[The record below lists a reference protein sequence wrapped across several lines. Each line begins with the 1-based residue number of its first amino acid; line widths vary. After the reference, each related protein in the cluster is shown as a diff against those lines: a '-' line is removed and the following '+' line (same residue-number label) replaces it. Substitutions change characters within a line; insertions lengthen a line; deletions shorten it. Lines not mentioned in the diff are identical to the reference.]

1 MKEEE
6 YWYWFCNIKDIFI
19 SKQRKLMEKFGT
31 PENVYNA
38 SYESLALVPGITDGD
53 VENIV
58 NSRADREKTL
68 SRIKYEIAHMRST
81 GVDFVYYSHE
91 RYPDRLKLISEPPYI
106 LYYKGSLPDNNTPAA
121 AIVGTSVCTSYGRNI
136 AYKVGKELS
145 MAGVNVI
152 SGMAL
157 GIDSAAQKG
166 AVDAGGHTYSVLG
179 CGVDICYPRQNIDIY
194 TRISESGGI
203 ISEYPIGSPPVAWQF
218 PLRNRIISGL
228 ADVVIVIEAKE
239 KSGSL
244 ITAEYALDQGKD
256 IYAVPGRI
264 TDNVSAGCNRLIKSG
279 AGVLTDVK
287 DVLSELGI
295 YGTDS
300 EGFLLKNKIGL
311 EKDLQV
317 VYSCLDLLPKSLD
330 TIIEETGFNA
340 STVLQLLVRLQLK
353 DLVCEPVTN
362 YYSRNI

>member
-121 AIVGTSVCTSYGRNI
+121 AIVGTRVCTSYGRNI

-264 TDNVSAGCNRLIKSG
+264 TDNVSAG
-279 AGVLTDVK
+279 VLTDVK

-330 TIIEETGFNA
+330 TIIEETGFKA
-340 STVLQLLVRLQLK
+340 STVLQLLVRLQLM